1 MKAATAKRTARLP
14 KSYKDLIDLLVPR
27 PIHSEDQ
34 AEQVWEVISMMA
46 GRADLTDDQEDY
58 LLILTEMYEA
68 WQKENDPMPPE
79 TSPLT
84 QRLAYLL
91 EQSQTNQGAWA
102 RLLGVSESYISMVMR
117 GKRGLTPEHIRKLSD
132 HFAISAGYFV

>member
-1 MKAATAKRTARLP
+1 MKTATAKRSARLP
-14 KSYKDLIDLLVPR
+14 TSYKGLVAMLVPR

-46 GRADLTDDQEDY
+46 GRADLTEDQEDY

-79 TSPLT
+79 TSPLI

-91 EQSQTNQGAWA
+91 EQSQTSQGSWA
-102 RLLGVSESYISMVMR
+102 RLLGVSDSYVSMVMR

>member
-1 MKAATAKRTARLP
+1 MKTATAMRFGRLP
-14 KSYKDLIDLLVPR
+14 KSYRNLVGMLIPR

-34 AEQVWEVISMMA
+34 AEEVWEVISIMA
-46 GRADLTDDQEDY
+46 GRGDLTEDQEDY
-58 LLILTEMYEA
+58 LLILSEMYEA
-68 WQKENDPMPPE
+68 WQKENDPMPAE

-91 EQSQTNQGAWA
+91 EQSQTSQGSWA
-102 RLLGVSESYISMVMR
+102 RLLGVSDSYISMVVR

>member
-1 MKAATAKRTARLP
+1 MKTAIAMHFGAIP
-14 KSYKDLIDLLVPR
+14 KSYKDLVAMLVPR

-34 AEQVWEVISMMA
+34 AQQVWEVISVMA

-58 LLILTEMYEA
+58 LLILTEMYEV
-68 WQKENDPMPPE
+68 WQKENDPLPSE
-79 TSPLT
+79 HSPLT

-91 EQSQTNQGAWA
+91 EQSQTSQGSWA
-102 RLLGVSESYISMVMR
+102 RLLDVSDSYVSMVMR

-132 HFAISAGYFV
+132 HFALSAGYFV